1 MKSVATEADVLAIE
15 STGEGVDAPSSTYEL
30 IRRGAS
36 RAPDAPALTFFM
48 NAERPRESET
58 WTYREFV
65 GRINQTANALL
76 RLGVGK
82 DDVVAYVLPN
92 LPETHFTIWGGEA
105 VGVVVAFNPLLE
117 PSALAAL
124 LAAAGAKVLVT
135 AAPFPGVDLW
145 LRLRPELAAATTL
158 EHVILVDMSER
169 LPAPAR
175 EAVRAAQRRQADSA
189 PPDEPIRSGGREAPV
204 HDFWTLV
211 AAEDGDRLNS
221 DRVIAAEDRSSMFCT
236 GGTTGLPKIAIR
248 RQGCEVANALSV
260 ARFMGDAVGP
270 GKTLFCGLP
279 LFHVN
284 GVLVTG
290 LLPLSQGAHVVL
302 GTPQGFRGEGV
313 VARFW
318 EIVEHHRVNFFSG
331 VPTLYASLM
340 QVPVGEHD
348 ISSLEYGLCG
358 AAPMPAEVFRA
369 FQERTGLRILEGYG
383 LTEATCVSSINPLA
397 GERRFGSIGLR
408 LPGQDMKTVKLD
420 EGSGRYRDCAP
431 DEIGVIV
438 VSGPNVFEGYLSP
451 EHNRALWIDC
461 GDGRRW
467 LDTGD
472 LGRRD
477 ADGYFWLTGRKKELI
492 IRGGHNI
499 DPASIEEPLHQ
510 HPDVLI
516 AAAIG
521 RPDAHAGELPVAYVQ
536 LKPGATVTEAELA
549 KFARSTIGERAA
561 LPKHIRVVDH
571 IPLTPVG
578 KIFKPALKYREI
590 ESALG
595 EALAEAGVPA
605 SRLTAGP
612 SPSQGVAVTVELVK
626 QEDETATRQVL
637 GAFPY
642 PYVFRTA
649 G

>member
-1 MKSVATEADVLAIE
+1 MKPVATEADVRAIE
-15 STGEGVDAPSSTYEL
+15 AAGKDVEAASSTYEL
-30 IRRGAS
+30 IRRSAE

-48 NAERPRESET
+48 DAQRPCESET
-58 WTYREFV
+58 WNYREFV
-65 GRINQTANALL
+65 ARINQTANAFL

-82 DDVVAYVLPN
+82 SDVVSYVLPN

-105 VGVVVAFNPLLE
+105 VGVVAAFNPLLE

-124 LAAAGAKVLVT
+124 LAAAGTKVLVT
-135 AAPFPGVDLW
+135 AAPFQGFDLW
-145 LRLRPELAAATTL
+145 RRLRAELAAVATL

-169 LPAPAR
+169 LLGPAR
-175 EAVRAAQRRQADSA
+175 NAVRVAQRREPEST
-189 PPDEPIRSGGREAPV
+189 PPDAAMRSDCGDVAV

-211 AAEDGDRLNS
+211 SAEDGDRLNS
-221 DRVIAAEDRSSMFCT
+221 GRVIAAEDRSSMFCT
-236 GGTTGLPKIAIR
+236 GGTTGQPKIAIR
-248 RQGCEVANALSV
+248 RQGCEVANAV
-260 ARFMGDAVGP
+260 AVSRFMGDAVGP

-290 LLPLSQGAHVVL
+290 LLPFSRGAHVVL
-302 GTPQGFRGEGV
+302 GTPQGFRGENV

-318 EIVEHHRVNFFSG
+318 EIVERHGVNFFSG

-358 AAPMPAEVFRA
+358 AAPMPAEVFRT
-369 FQERTGLRILEGYG
+369 FQEQTGLKILEGYG
-383 LTEATCVSSINPLA
+383 LTEATCVSSINPPG
-397 GERRFGSIGLR
+397 GERRIGSIGLR
-408 LPGQDMKTVKLD
+408 LPGQEMKTVKLD
-420 EGSGRYRDCAP
+420 DGGGRFRDCAP
-431 DEIGVIV
+431 DEVGAII

-461 GDGRRW
+461 GDGRKW

-477 ADGYFWLTGRKKELI
+477 SDGYFWLTGRKKELI

-499 DPASIEEPLHQ
+499 DPASIEEPLHR
-510 HPDVLI
+510 HPDVLL
-516 AAAIG
+516 AAAVG
-521 RPDAHAGELPVAYVQ
+521 RPDAHAGELPVAYIQ
-536 LKPGATVTEAELA
+536 LRPGATATEAELT
-549 KFARSTIGERAA
+549 KFARATIGERAA
-561 LPKHIRVVDH
+561 QPKHIRVVDQ

-612 SPSQGVAVTVELVK
+612 SSSQGVTVTVELVK
-626 QEDETATRQVL
+626 QEDETAARQVL